1 METNSHMIEALFEK
15 TEKYTRTTAELYKLK
30 AIEKS
35 ADVISTL
42 SVRLVVFVFISL
54 FFLIMNI
61 GVALWIGELLGKAYF
76 GFFIVAGF
84 YALIGLVLF
93 LIGNRWI
100 KEPLRN
106 SIILQAL
113 N

>member
-1 METNSHMIEALFEK
+1 MESHSHLIEELFEK

-30 AIEKS
+30 AIERS

-42 SVRLVVFVFISL
+42 SARLVVFVFVSL

-61 GVALWIGELLGKAYF
+61 GVALWIGDWLGKTYF

-84 YALIGLVLF
+84 YALVGSVLF
-93 LIGNRWI
+93 VFRNKWI
-100 KEPLRN
+100 KEPLRG
-106 SIILQAL
+106 SIIIQAL